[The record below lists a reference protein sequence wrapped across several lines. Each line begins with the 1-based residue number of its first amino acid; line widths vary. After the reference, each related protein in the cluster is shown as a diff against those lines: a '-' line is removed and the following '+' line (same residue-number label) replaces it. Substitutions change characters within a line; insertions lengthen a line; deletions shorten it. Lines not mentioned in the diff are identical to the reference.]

1 MTDKELAAQVEELR
15 LTLDMLVKI
24 TTRLE
29 TRLCKLI
36 VHLGAEHLIETR

>member
-1 MTDKELAAQVEELR
+1 MTDQERLEAIEANLSLLLR
-15 LTLDMLVKI
+15 LV
-24 TTRLE
+24 TRLE